1 MPLWFVELA
10 FGAFYLNGVQI
21 SPDQARQVH
30 LDAAEVVVD
39 ASGDLQIRTSAWKVS
54 GGQVVP
60 ADTPDTPGGW
70 WLVIEDQHSS
80 GLRATVRINGVLV
93 QTVSSGSSA
102 VMTPLGSIAHPG
114 LNDVRIEVASNLGR
128 GRMAVSVGK
137 LVQRAGLP
145 VMDGSPTRWV
155 VGAETASAP
164 WTARF
169 EITAL

>member
-1 MPLWFVELA
+1 MPLWFAELA

-21 SPDQARQVH
+21 TPDQARRVH
-30 LDAAEVVVD
+30 LDAADVVVD
-39 ASGDLQIRTSAWKVS
+39 AAGDLQIRTPAWKVS

-70 WLVIEDQHSS
+70 WLVVEDQHSS

-93 QTVSSGSSA
+93 QTVSSGAAA
-102 VMTPLGSIAHPG
+102 VMTPLGPIAHLG
-114 LNDVRIEVASNLGR
+114 LNDVRIEVTSSQGR

-137 LVQRAGLP
+137 VVQRAGLP
-145 VMDGSPTRWV
+145 VMDGTPTRWV
-155 VGAETASAP
+155 VGAETAAAP
-164 WTARF
+164 WSARF